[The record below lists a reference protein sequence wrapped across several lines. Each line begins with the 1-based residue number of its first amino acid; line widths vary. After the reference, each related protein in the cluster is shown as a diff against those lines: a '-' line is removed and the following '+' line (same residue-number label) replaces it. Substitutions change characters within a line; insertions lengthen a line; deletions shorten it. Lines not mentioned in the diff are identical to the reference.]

1 MALAIFDLDNTL
13 LGGDSDH
20 AFGDFLISES
30 LVDPVLHKSRNDAFY
45 QQYKNGGLDMIAYT
59 EFAIGAVR
67 GMPRQERDAL
77 HQRFMKR
84 FVEPMMLPAAEALLR
99 RHREQGDYCLIMT
112 ATNRFVT
119 EPIAAR
125 LGVDALIATDL
136 EMEGDV
142 YTGHVQGVPNF
153 QDGKV
158 CNLKHWLT
166 QWNAREK
173 NPLSLEDSVFY
184 SDSFNDL
191 PLMEQAARAV
201 AVDPDDT
208 LRGIAQA
215 RSWEI
220 ISLR

>member
-20 AFGDFLISES
+20 AFGDFLISQS
-30 LVDPVLHKSRNDAFY
+30 LVDPVKHKARNDAFY

-59 EFAIGAVR
+59 EFAIAAVR
-67 GMPRQERDAL
+67 GMSRQEREAL
-77 HQRFMKR
+77 HQRFMQT

-99 RHREQGDYCLIMT
+99 RHRDQGDYCLIMT

-119 EPIAAR
+119 EPIARR

-142 YTGHVQGVPNF
+142 YTGHVLGTPNF
-153 QDGKV
+153 QEGKV
-158 CNLKHWLT
+158 LNLKRWLE
-166 QWNAREK
+166 QWNAREA
-173 NPLSLEDSVFY
+173 NSLSLEDSIFY

-191 PLMEQAARAV
+191 PLMEQAGRAI

-208 LRGIAQA
+208 LRGIA
-215 RSWEI
+215 RTRGWDI